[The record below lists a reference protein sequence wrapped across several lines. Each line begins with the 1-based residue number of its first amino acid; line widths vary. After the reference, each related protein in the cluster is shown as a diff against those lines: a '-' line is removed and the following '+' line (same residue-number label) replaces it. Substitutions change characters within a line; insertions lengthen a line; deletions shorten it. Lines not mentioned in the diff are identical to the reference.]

1 MNRSHPAATSAD
13 RTPRSC
19 ATFASDPFVAA
30 RAEHWRRSTGDP
42 PQWCAPHPNLLAE
55 LVQAEYRPDGGTD
68 DPPTLASRRDVDLA
82 RLRHRMRSGN
92 VPPPLECV
100 RLLDGGALTGA
111 AVFDA
116 WPYAVRRHG
125 PRSASAALEHGLR
138 KARNPD
144 SVRFLLD
151 LAASSYLR
159 PLPEAELLAL
169 SVGGNRGVRHAAWR
183 LLAAY
188 DRAHLLPTRAEHRE
202 DTYERLLRGTL
213 RGTLRNVPLAGA
225 EAVSLPPGILVAQS
239 MLMGHLDRPGEGL
252 SGGLSVLLGSLGDA
266 LAQTGRV
273 AGVVTVVT
281 ASRPELEA
289 DPVLLLRRANG
300 HWILRLPVDSPRHVR
315 PEEMGSHREAM
326 AWWAARLFGMLGRPI
341 DVLHVRYADDG
352 SLAVAEAARRAGL
365 GLVFTATP
373 DPHRQITERHD
384 VPGAEPDSL
393 RHDLHRVFLADR
405 LIQRADRVLGIAAG
419 DEEST
424 GLRSYFPQLSERT
437 GEGPVRTTPE
447 GIPPYRP
454 PSNEVRRREQLLA
467 RIDAIALADPSRVPA
482 VLLTVGRLHPVKQ
495 QDVLVRSWVESGCY
509 ERSVLVLV
517 GGSPPEDE
525 DSVERSMRD
534 RIGEA
539 VASSPEARKRLL
551 LLPALSNAEVRL
563 LERSLADPARRI
575 RARYVCPSAKEEFG
589 LAVLEAM
596 DAGLMVAAPKR
607 GGVPHYLV
615 DGTNGLL
622 LDTSNSRTLG
632 EGLSRL
638 LSIDDEEARVMARRA
653 QNLARSTYSST
664 AMARTLADHYA
675 SVPREAGRGTG
686 GHLGTLQPRTHVR
699 S

>member
-1 MNRSHPAATSAD
+1 MNHSHPAATSAD

-30 RAEHWRRSTGDP
+30 RADHWRRSTGNP
-42 PQWCAPHPNLLAE
+42 PEWGAPHPNLLAE

-68 DPPTLASRRDVDLA
+68 GPPTLASRRDVALA
-82 RLRHRMRSGN
+82 RLRHRMRSAN

-138 KARNPD
+138 KARHPD
-144 SVRFLLD
+144 SVRLLLD

-188 DRAHLLPTRAEHRE
+188 DRIRLLPSRADHRE
-202 DTYERLLRGTL
+202 DTYERLLIGA
-213 RGTLRNVPLAGA
+213 LRNAPLAGA
-225 EAVSLPPGILVAQS
+225 EAVTMPPGILVAQS
-239 MLMGHLDRPGEGL
+239 MLIGHMDRPGEGL

-273 AGVVTVVT
+273 AGVVTVVAT
-281 ASRPELEA
+281 SRPELEA
-289 DPVLLLRRANG
+289 DPVLLLRRANR

-315 PEEMGSHREAM
+315 PEEMGSHREAT

-424 GLRSYFPQLSERT
+424 GLRSYFPQLSDRT
-437 GEGPVRTTPE
+437 GKRPIRTTPE

-454 PSNEVRRREQLLA
+454 PSNEVRRRRQLLA
-467 RIDAIALADPSRVPA
+467 GIDAIALADPPRIPT
-482 VLLTVGRLHPVKQ
+482 VLLSVGRLHPVKQ
-495 QDVLVRSWVESGCY
+495 QDLLVRSWVSSGCY

-517 GGSPPEDE
+517 GGSPPKDE
-525 DSVERSMRD
+525 DAVERSVRD

-575 RARYVCPSAKEEFG
+575 PARYVCPSAKEEFG

-596 DAGLMVAAPKR
+596 EAGLMVAAPKR

-638 LSIDDEEARVMARRA
+638 LSVGDEEARVMARRA
-653 QNLARSTYSST
+653 QHLARSTYSST

-675 SVPREAGRGTG
+675 AVPREAGRGTG
-686 GHLGTLQPRTHVR
+686 DHLRTLQSRTHAR
-699 S
+699 P

>member
-19 ATFASDPFVAA
+19 AAFASDPFVAA
-30 RAEHWRRSTGDP
+30 RADHWRRSTCDP
-42 PQWCAPHPNLLAE
+42 PGWRAPHPNLLAE

-68 DPPTLASRRDVDLA
+68 GPPTLASRRDMALA
-82 RLRHRMRSGN
+82 RLRHRMRSAN
-92 VPPPLECV
+92 VPPPLECI
-100 RLLDGGALTGA
+100 RLLAGGALTGA

-138 KARNPD
+138 KARDPD

-151 LAASSYLR
+151 LAASSRLR
-159 PLPEAELLAL
+159 PLTEAQLLAL
-169 SVGGNRGVRHAAWR
+169 SVGRHRAVRHAAWR
-183 LLAAY
+183 LIAAY
-188 DRAHLLPTRAEHRE
+188 DRIHLLPTRAEHQE
-202 DTYERLLRGTL
+202 DPYERLLKGA
-213 RGTLRNVPLAGA
+213 LRNVPLQGA
-225 EAVSLPPGILVAQS
+225 DAVALPPGILVAQS
-239 MLMGHLDRPGEGL
+239 MLVGQLDRPGEGL

-273 AGVVTVVT
+273 AGVITVVT

-300 HWILRLPVDSPRHVR
+300 HWILRLPVDSPRRVR

-326 AWWAARLFGMLGRPI
+326 AWWAAKLFAMLGRSI

-384 VPGAEPDSL
+384 VAGAEPNSL

-405 LIQRADRVLGIAAG
+405 LIQRADLVLGIAAG
-419 DEEST
+419 DEGST
-424 GLRSYFPQLSERT
+424 GLRSYFPQLSDLA
-437 GEGPVRTTPE
+437 GKGPVRTTPE

-454 PSNEVRRREQLLA
+454 PSNEVRRRRQLLA
-467 RIDAIALADPSRVPA
+467 GIDAIALADPARIPT
-482 VLLTVGRLHPVKQ
+482 VLLSVGRLHPVKQ
-495 QDVLVRSWVESGCY
+495 QDLLVRSWVDSGCC
-509 ERSVLVLV
+509 EKSVLVLV
-517 GGSPPEDE
+517 GGSPPKDE
-525 DSVERSMRD
+525 DAVERSMRD

-563 LERSLADPARRI
+563 LEHSLADPARRI

-596 DAGLMVAAPKR
+596 EAGLMVAGPKR
-607 GGVPHYLV
+607 GGVSHYLV

-632 EGLSRL
+632 EGLRRL
-638 LSIDDEEARVMARRA
+638 VSIDDEKADAMARRA
-653 QNLARSTYSST
+653 QKLVRSTYSST
-664 AMARTLADHYA
+664 AMAQALADHYA
-675 SVPREAGRGTG
+675 SVPREADCGTG
-686 GHLGTLQPRTHVR
+686 GHRRALQSPSHVR